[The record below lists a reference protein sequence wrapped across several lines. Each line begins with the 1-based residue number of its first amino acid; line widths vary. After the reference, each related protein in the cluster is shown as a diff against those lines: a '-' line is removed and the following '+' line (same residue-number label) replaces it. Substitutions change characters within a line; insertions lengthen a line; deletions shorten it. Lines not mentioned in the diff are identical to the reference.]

1 MMSRI
6 EEYNRELEAL
16 RVKEKVENM
25 IHNEDYAGARDT
37 LQRARNL
44 FPLGEIVPKQT
55 VCEILSAANINF
67 PGCEIDYYWVLQLV
81 PSAKTF
87 DIKHQYQKLRNML
100 QPLKHNFPGTDV
112 ALKLIEDA
120 FFVLSDNQKRSEFN
134 LQRST
139 AWENYESPP
148 LEATISSEL
157 SEMKGGMSALA
168 SGDCQNVS
176 LENLG
181 TRSQDCLTT
190 GMHLMRN
197 GGAWSNSTSNTS
209 EGDMAEVMLDVNTLS
224 EQNHAVSRDHPSSSR
239 NMAHEVLY
247 QDIYNFDDDRE
258 VDNMAIGQIWATH
271 YQSNEHQNRRYAQII
286 ARSMSTVTVMWLK
299 PIPVTNAERRWCE
312 AGLPVGCGSF
322 RLDLESG
329 EQVIA
334 PLQFSYKC
342 SLTTEVAAQQFDMY
356 PQKGEVWAVYEDW
369 NLEEWSYNPEV
380 TNSCNYRLVEILS
393 DFSTYTGFDC
403 TYLVKVPGF
412 RSIFQRETGG
422 GISITVRVLPRMLY
436 SLSHKVLAYRLTG
449 EEIDG
454 VVSGMLEVDQL
465 ALPNNM
471 RGKPD
476 EAEMWKMEESGGK
489 ADDDAI
495 MSERKSPNLSSLTG
509 QVWAVYCG
517 RDKMPRQY
525 VVIHNVFSRTQVLV
539 KFLEPEPEPE
549 PEPDLDNNWRQKS
562 LPIACG
568 AFSVGDVIM
577 GMKISQL
584 SHLVKVGKTMPGYVI
599 YPAKGEIWAMYQRW
613 NCEWKLSDLESCEY
627 WIVEV
632 LSDFS
637 EREKIV
643 VARLGEVKGC
653 FTFFQRLQL
662 DGFEMIC
669 EISRAEIHSFSHRIP
684 FCKVPGV
691 GDYGISESSLHLE
704 PNCLPP
710 KRRKLA

>member
-1 MMSRI
+1 MSRI

-16 RVKEKVENM
+16 HVKEKVENM

-37 LQRARNL
+37 LRRAHNL
-44 FPLGEIVPKQT
+44 LLLDEIVPKQT

-81 PSAKTF
+81 PTAKTF

-100 QPLKHNFPGTDV
+100 QSLKHNFPGTDV
-112 ALKLIEDA
+112 ALKLIDDA
-120 FFVLSDNQKRSEFN
+120 FFVLSDNQKRSEFD

-148 LEATISSEL
+148 LEASISPEL
-157 SEMKGGMSALA
+157 SEMEGGMPAVV

-176 LENLG
+176 SENLG
-181 TRSQDCLTT
+181 TETQNSLAT

-209 EGDMAEVMLDVNTLS
+209 KGGVAEVMHDVNSCSKQHLT
-224 EQNHAVSRDHPSSSR
+224 VSNDDPSSSR

-247 QDIYNFDDDRE
+247 QDIYNFDNDRG
-258 VDNMAIGQIWATH
+258 VDNMEIGQIWATH
-271 YQSNEHQNRRYAQII
+271 HQSNEHQNRQYAQII
-286 ARSMSTVTVMWLK
+286 AKSLSTVTVMWLK

-322 RLDLESG
+322 QLDLESG
-329 EQVIA
+329 KQVTA
-334 PLQFSYKC
+334 PLLFSYKC
-342 SLTTEVAAQQFDMY
+342 SLNAEVAAQQFDIY

-369 NLEEWSYNPEV
+369 DVEEWSYNPKV

-403 TYLVKVPGF
+403 MYLVKVPGF
-412 RSIFQRETGG
+412 RSIFQRETDKGF
-422 GISITVRVLPRMLY
+422 SITIHVFPRMLY
-436 SLSHKVLAYRLTG
+436 VLSHKVPAYRLTG

-454 VVSGMLEVDQL
+454 VVCGMLEVDQL

-476 EAEMWKMEESGGK
+476 EAETLKTENSGGRPH
-489 ADDDAI
+489 DAI
-495 MSERKSPNLSSLTG
+495 MLERKSSHVSSFIG

-525 VVIHNVFSRTQVLV
+525 VLIYNVFSRTQVLV
-539 KFLEPEPEPE
+539 KFLEPEP
-549 PEPDLDNNWRQKS
+549 DLENNGWQKG
-562 LPIACG
+562 LPFTCG
-568 AFSVGDVIM
+568 AFSAGEVIM
-577 GMKISQL
+577 AMEISQL
-584 SHLVKVGKTMPGYVI
+584 SHLVKVGKTMPSYVI
-599 YPAKGEIWAMYQRW
+599 YPAKGQIWAMYQRW
-613 NCEWKLSDLESCEY
+613 NCEWKHSDLENCEY

-637 EREKIV
+637 EREEIV
-643 VARLGEVKGC
+643 VGRLGEVKGC
-653 FTFFQRLQL
+653 FTFFQRQQL
-662 DGFEMIC
+662 DGFELIR

-684 FCKVPGV
+684 FCKVPGI
-691 GDYGISESSLHLE
+691 GDYGIPESSIHLE

-710 KRRKLA
+710 KWRKLGEN